1 MIGAHRGFAFAG
13 VTAVALL
20 SAACQSGAGDMSA
33 AAGVT
38 KITSTTSFGMCVGY
52 CTTQLDIADGEA
64 VLTRIG
70 RGGRGAATL
79 PDETLR
85 RSLTSA
91 EWQEF
96 TQLASRARF
105 QGLPEV
111 LGCPDCADGGAETL
125 SIETAS
131 GTQSVKFEYGA
142 NVEALQPLLD
152 RVRKEREKLMPA
164 EQ

>member
-1 MIGAHRGFAFAG
+1 MIGAHRGFAFVG
-13 VTAVALL
+13 VAVAALFG
-20 SAACQSGAGDMSA
+20 AACQSGAGDASA
-33 AAGVT
+33 AAGIT

-52 CTTQLDIADGEA
+52 CTTQLDIADGES

-79 PDETLR
+79 PDQTLR
-85 RSLTSA
+85 RSLSSA

-105 QGLPEV
+105 QALPEV
-111 LGCPDCADGGAETL
+111 IGCPDCADGGAESL
-125 SIETAS
+125 SIETAA

-142 NVEALQPLLD
+142 TVEALMPLLD
-152 RVRKEREKLMPA
+152 RVRKLREKLMPA